1 MFEDLRC
8 PTKTCYGWVCEVEES
23 PSSTFYG
30 CGSCGNVWRSLKQL
44 NVAIDKII
52 SQYSY
57 RKDVYSKS
65 GSNWQAIDIDD
76 EPEDYEELVVSEWDD
91 E

>member
-1 MFEDLRC
+1 M
-8 PTKTCYGWVCEVEES
+8 
-23 PSSTFYG
+23 
-30 CGSCGNVWRSLKQL
+30 
-44 NVAIDKII
+44 AIDKII

-57 RKDVYSKS
+57 RKNVYSKP
-65 GSNWQAIDIDD
+65 GSSWQAIDIDD

>member
-1 MFEDLRC
+1 
-8 PTKTCYGWVCEVEES
+8 VCEVEES
-23 PSSTFYG
+23 PSSKFYG
-30 CGSCGNVWRSLKQL
+30 CGSCGHVWHSIEQL

-57 RKDVYSKS
+57 RKNVYSKS
-65 GSNWQAIDIDD
+65 GSNWQAVDIDD
-76 EPEDYEELVVSEWDD
+76 EPEEYEELVVSEWDD